1 MKPTSLEISVRNI
14 CYIFTGQFKQWP
26 HGETP
31 LDFLDN
37 ASHCFACAI
46 KGKPK
51 DAALHMKLGQVLEER
66 YYAED
71 LFGLKK
77 EVTSMILLHNLPD
90 FFYFFKTFYRTSF
103 EDIKL
108 QDIFKQILCMTC
120 HYLQTYLFFLMT
132 EIM

>member
-1 MKPTSLEISVRNI
+1 
-14 CYIFTGQFKQWP
+14 
-26 HGETP
+26 
-31 LDFLDN
+31 
-37 ASHCFACAI
+37 
-46 KGKPK
+46 
-51 DAALHMKLGQVLEER
+51 MKLGQVLEER

-90 FFYFFKTFYRTSF
+90 FFYFFKTFYRISF

>member
-1 MKPTSLEISVRNI
+1 MCKIIGQQLLDLILLLVYRPGGTVGLQTW
-14 CYIFTGQFKQWP
+14 CYCWSTDLVLLLVYRPGGTVGLQTWCYCCAVTGQFKQWP

-31 LDFLDN
+31 LDFLEN
-37 ASHCFACAI
+37 ASHCYACAI

-77 EVTSMILLHNLPD
+77 EVS
-90 FFYFFKTFYRTSF
+90 YRS
-103 EDIKL
+103 
-108 QDIFKQILCMTC
+108 
-120 HYLQTYLFFLMT
+120 HYK
-132 EIM
+132 

>member
-1 MKPTSLEISVRNI
+1 MKSLNRITCTCKEYVTFLIRNI
-14 CYIFTGQFKQWP
+14 CNSFTGQFKQWP

-31 LDFLDN
+31 MDFLDN

-77 EVTSMILLHNLPD
+77 EVTSMILCSMVYP
-90 FFYFFKTFYRTSF
+90 
-103 EDIKL
+103 
-108 QDIFKQILCMTC
+108 IFLKFNNYNI
-120 HYLQTYLFFLMT
+120 
-132 EIM
+132 

>member
-1 MKPTSLEISVRNI
+1 MKPASLEISVN
-14 CYIFTGQFKQWP
+14 YIFTGQFKQWP

-51 DAALHMKLGQVLEER
+51 DAALHMNLGQVLEER

-77 EVTSMILLHNLPD
+77 EVTSMILCYIVYPI
-90 FFYFFKTFYRTSF
+90 FFISLRHFISQVLR
-103 EDIKL
+103 I
-108 QDIFKQILCMTC
+108 
-120 HYLQTYLFFLMT
+120 
-132 EIM
+132 

>member
-1 MKPTSLEISVRNI
+1 M
-14 CYIFTGQFKQWP
+14 
-26 HGETP
+26 
-31 LDFLDN
+31 DFLDN

-77 EVTSMILLHNLPD
+77 EVNSMILCFMVYP
-90 FFYFFKTFYRTSF
+90 
-103 EDIKL
+103 
-108 QDIFKQILCMTC
+108 IFKKI
-120 HYLQTYLFFLMT
+120 
-132 EIM
+132 

>member
-1 MKPTSLEISVRNI
+1 
-14 CYIFTGQFKQWP
+14 
-26 HGETP
+26 
-31 LDFLDN
+31 
-37 ASHCFACAI
+37 
-46 KGKPK
+46 
-51 DAALHMKLGQVLEER
+51 MKLGQVLEER

-77 EVTSMILLHNLPD
+77 EVTAMFLCYIVYLI

-108 QDIFKQILCMTC
+108 QDFKQILCMTC

>member
-1 MKPTSLEISVRNI
+1 MQVYSVTCLIRNI

-77 EVTSMILLHNLPD
+77 EVTSI
-90 FFYFFKTFYRTSF
+90 
-103 EDIKL
+103 
-108 QDIFKQILCMTC
+108 ILCYIVYPIFLSI
-120 HYLQTYLFFLMT
+120 YLRHLIAQV
-132 EIM
+132 